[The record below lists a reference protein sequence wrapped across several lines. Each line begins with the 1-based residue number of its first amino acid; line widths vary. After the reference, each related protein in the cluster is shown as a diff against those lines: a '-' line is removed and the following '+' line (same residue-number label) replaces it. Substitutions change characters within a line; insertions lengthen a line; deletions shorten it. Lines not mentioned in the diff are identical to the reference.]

1 MPVKTIERGVSTWS
15 LHRALGRFS
24 GADSAID
31 GGAFLPAPAAPPRTT
46 LLELLPEI
54 AARGYTTVHICHFHL
69 ESRNPEYLARVR
81 QALFDQGI
89 TLDMLL
95 IDDGDLTAPDRERQL
110 AWYDGWLN
118 AAELLGAK
126 RARICAGRSAPSPE
140 LLRASGQTLA
150 LLAKRHPGVRVV
162 TENWLEL
169 TPDAE
174 SVAAVLD
181 AAGDEVGLLIDLG
194 NWSGPG
200 KYADIEVVAP
210 LADSCHAKC
219 HFSADGPDEVDYQR
233 SLAILRDAAYSGPMA
248 LIYDG
253 PDDDE
258 WSSLDREWAI
268 VTAVWNAH
276 ERPQVVAG
284 ERDASRRS

>member
-1 MPVKTIERGVSTWS
+1 MPITTIERGVSTWS

-24 GADSAID
+24 GADSAIA
-31 GGAFLPAPAAPPRTT
+31 GGSFLPPPVEPPRTS
-46 LLELLPEI
+46 LLDLLPEF
-54 AARGYTTVHICHFHL
+54 AARGYTTLHICHFHL
-69 ESRNPEYLARVR
+69 ESRKPDYLEQVR
-81 QALFDQGI
+81 QALSDQGI

-95 IDDGDLTAPDRERQL
+95 IDDGDLTVPDRDRQL
-110 AWYDGWLN
+110 AWYGGWLD

-126 RARICAGRSAPSPE
+126 HARICAGRSAPSPE
-140 LLRASGQTLA
+140 RLRSSGQTLA

-174 SVAAVLD
+174 SVTAVLE
-181 AAGDEVGLLIDLG
+181 AAGDGIGLLLDLG

-200 KYADIEVVAP
+200 KYADLEVVAS
-210 LADSCHAKC
+210 LAESCHAKC
-219 HFSADGPDEVDYQR
+219 HFSAGGPDEVDYQR
-233 SLAILRDAAYSGPMA
+233 SLAILRDAAYSGPLA

-258 WSSLDREWAI
+258 WSGLEREWEI
-268 VTAVWNAH
+268 VTTVWNVR
-276 ERPQVVAG
+276 ERPRTVA
-284 ERDASRRS
+284 DVQ